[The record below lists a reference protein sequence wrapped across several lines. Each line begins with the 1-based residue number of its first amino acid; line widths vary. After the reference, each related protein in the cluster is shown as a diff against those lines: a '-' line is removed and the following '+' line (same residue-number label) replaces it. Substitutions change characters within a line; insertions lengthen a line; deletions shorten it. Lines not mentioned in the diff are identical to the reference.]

1 MIGEFHSIT
10 PVYIVTSYNII
21 IISSNRARLI
31 INTNLTLSYKSAG
44 TICVIY
50 NRLSF
55 TDQTINWTSLI
66 TIRCPHFISL

>member
-1 MIGEFHSIT
+1 MVRKLHSIA

-21 IISSNRARLI
+21 IVSSNRARLI
-31 INTNLTLSYKSAG
+31 INPNLTLRYKSAG

-55 TDQTINWTSLI
+55 TDQTINRTSLI